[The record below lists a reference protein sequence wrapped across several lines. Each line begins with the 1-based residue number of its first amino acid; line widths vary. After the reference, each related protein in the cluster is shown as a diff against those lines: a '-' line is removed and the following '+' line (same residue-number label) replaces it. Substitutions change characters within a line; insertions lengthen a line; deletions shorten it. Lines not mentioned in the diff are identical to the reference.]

1 MDKNTFI
8 EINVLKTKYK
18 IENLFEY
25 LKKYSNKK
33 IAVIFRNTESAE
45 IIYNK
50 AIKFNFSVSYN
61 KKDEVIFCDYKFFK
75 SNKLKIDIVID
86 YNIPESM
93 DIIIEHIKKI
103 KSKGKYFILYSN
115 RDIVKIRHYNY
126 ENYEKS
132 IYRNNMEK
140 LGEVLWFIYNGE
152 CLLHQI
158 KKYINIESPTKCLKC
173 SSCKV
178 Q

>member
-1 MDKNTFI
+1 MNKNTFF

-18 IENLFEY
+18 IECLFEY
-25 LKKYSNKK
+25 LKNNNDKK

-50 AIKFNFSVSYN
+50 AIKYNFSVSYN
-61 KKDEVIFCDYKFFK
+61 KKDEVIFCDYIFFK
-75 SNKLKIDIVID
+75 LNTLEFDIVID

-93 DIIIEHIKKI
+93 DIILEHIKKI
-103 KSKGKYFILYSN
+103 KNNGKYFILYSN

-126 ENYEKS
+126 EKYEKS

-152 CLLHQI
+152 CLLYQI
-158 KKYINIESPTKCLKC
+158 KKYMDIESDTKCLKC
-173 SSCKV
+173 SSCKI

>member
-1 MDKNTFI
+1 MNKNTFF

-25 LKKYSNKK
+25 LKNNSDKK

-50 AIKFNFSVSYN
+50 AIKSNFSVSYN
-61 KKDEVIFCDYKFFK
+61 KKYEVIFCDYNFFK
-75 SNKLKIDIVID
+75 SNKLKVDIVID

-93 DIIIEHIKKI
+93 DIILEHIKKI
-103 KSKGKYFILYSN
+103 KNNGKYFILYSN
-115 RDIVKIRHYNY
+115 RDIVKIRQYNY

-132 IYRNNMEK
+132 IYKKNMEE
-140 LGEVLWFIYNGE
+140 LGKVLWFIYNGE
-152 CLLHQI
+152 CLLYQI
-158 KKYINIESPTKCLKC
+158 KKHINIESPTKCLKC
-173 SSCKV
+173 SACKV

>member
-1 MDKNTFI
+1 MNKNTLI
-8 EINVLKTKYK
+8 EINILKTKYK

-25 LKKYSNKK
+25 LKNNSDKK

-45 IIYNK
+45 FIYKKIIDNNFVVSKNK
-50 AIKFNFSVSYN
+50 IT
-61 KKDEVIFCDYKFFK
+61 FCDYRFFK
-75 SNKLKIDIVID
+75 VYKSNFDIVID

-126 ENYEKS
+126 KNYEKS
-132 IYRNNMEK
+132 VYRDNMEK

>member
-1 MDKNTFI
+1 MNKNTLI
-8 EINVLKTKYK
+8 EINILKTKYK

-25 LKKYSNKK
+25 LKNNSDKK

-45 IIYNK
+45 FIYKRIIDDDFVFSKNK
-50 AIKFNFSVSYN
+50 IT
-61 KKDEVIFCDYKFFK
+61 FCDYICFKLYKSKF
-75 SNKLKIDIVID
+75 DIVID

-126 ENYEKS
+126 KNYEKS
-132 IYRNNMEK
+132 VYRDNMEK

-158 KKYINIESPTKCLKC
+158 KKYINIEGSTKCLKC

>member
-1 MDKNTFI
+1 MNKNTFI

-45 IIYNK
+45 FIYKKIIDNNFVVSKNK
-50 AIKFNFSVSYN
+50 IT
-61 KKDEVIFCDYKFFK
+61 FCDYICFKLYKSKF
-75 SNKLKIDIVID
+75 DIVID

-126 ENYEKS
+126 KNYEKS
-132 IYRNNMEK
+132 VYRDNMEK

-158 KKYINIESPTKCLKC
+158 KKYINIEGSTKCLKC

>member
-1 MDKNTFI
+1 MNKNTFI

-45 IIYNK
+45 FIYKRIIDDDFVFSTNK
-50 AIKFNFSVSYN
+50 IT
-61 KKDEVIFCDYKFFK
+61 FCDYRFFK
-75 SNKLKIDIVID
+75 VYKSKFDILID

-132 IYRNNMEK
+132 VYRNNMEK

-158 KKYINIESPTKCLKC
+158 KKYINIEGSTKCLKC